1 MENQSDSNYSSVFST
16 ENTDHCRVDGECNV
30 RSAVGSAV
38 LRETGSWRAAILSWV
53 QLGDLPALVKRYPE
67 PMAHG
72 PEACEPS
79 HPCGSR

>member
-1 MENQSDSNYSSVFST
+1 MSRLHVIHYQSERGMTFRHDWSIRDNGSLFAWGRV
-16 ENTDHCRVDGECNV
+16 HCCGV
-30 RSAVGSAV
+30 VGDTQK
-38 LRETGSWRAAILSWV
+38 RTKMG
-53 QLGDLPALVKRYPE
+53 VKRYPE